1 MWGHMT
7 ALSTPHII
15 MVKNLNRLILSLLLP
30 VWLGTAH
37 GYAPLPA
44 ESDSLVNRCID
55 ATFNGE
61 YIEAHHI
68 CDRLEK
74 LVDGPLAPFYRSA
87 ILAAEMIDFEDTL
100 GFGQFFSESDRC
112 INLCQRRIN
121 KRRHQA
127 DDYFYM
133 GSAYAY
139 QALFLGHQ
147 HQYWTAYRKALKSR
161 KALERCLEM
170 DSSYVDAHVGL
181 GNFKY
186 WMSKKLEILNW
197 LPILKDEKEDGILE
211 LEQAIRQ
218 EPRSKYFAISSLA
231 TIRLD
236 QGKPSEALRLARLGR
251 VKYPESR
258 VFLWAEG
265 AAAYSMGLFTISN
278 RIYETLLQ
286 SVTSQQRNNHFNE
299 LSCYVS
305 LVLGYHRLN
314 QWNVSKELAL
324 KALAIPLSKEIQ
336 ERKKGSLSTI
346 RYHLELAEKFLQKK
360 H

>member
-1 MWGHMT
+1 ME
-7 ALSTPHII
+7 
-15 MVKNLNRLILSLLLP
+15 KNLTWLILSVLFL
-30 VWLGTAH
+30 VWLGTAQ
-37 GYAPLPA
+37 GYAPPSA
-44 ESDSLVNRCID
+44 EVDSLVNRCID
-55 ATFNGE
+55 DTFNGE
-61 YIEAHHI
+61 YAEALYT

-100 GFGQFFSESDRC
+100 GFGQFFLESDRC
-112 INLCQRRIN
+112 INRCQQRIN
-121 KRRHQA
+121 KKQHLA

-186 WMSKKLEILNW
+186 WMSRKLEILNW
-197 LPILKDEKEDGILE
+197 LPVLKDEKEDGIAE

-231 TIRLD
+231 TIRMD
-236 QGKPSEALRLARLGR
+236 QGKPSEALHLARLGKE
-251 VKYPESR
+251 KYPESR

-286 SVTSQQRNNHFNE
+286 SVTSQERNNHFNE

-314 QWNVSKELAL
+314 NWTVSRELAL

-336 ERKKGSLSTI
+336 ERKKGTLTAI
-346 RYHLELAEKFLQKK
+346 RYHLRLAELYLPKK

>member
-1 MWGHMT
+1 M
-7 ALSTPHII
+7 A
-15 MVKNLNRLILSLLLP
+15 KNLNWLILLALFP
-30 VWLGTAH
+30 VWLATAQ
-37 GYAPLPA
+37 GYAPLSPEA
-44 ESDSLVNRCID
+44 DSLVNRCID
-55 ATFNGE
+55 DTFNGE
-61 YIEAHHI
+61 YVEALQL
-68 CDRLEK
+68 CNRLEK

-87 ILAAEMIDFEDTL
+87 VLSAEMIDFEDTL
-100 GFGQFFSESDRC
+100 GFGQFFSESERC
-112 INLCQRRIN
+112 INLCQRRIDKN
-121 KRRHQA
+121 QHLA
-127 DDYFYM
+127 DEYFYM

-147 HQYWTAYRKALKSR
+147 HQYWTAYRRALKSR

-197 LPILKDEKEDGILE
+197 LPILKDEKEDGIAE
-211 LEQAIRQ
+211 LEQAIQQ

-251 VKYPESR
+251 EKYPESR
-258 VFLWAEG
+258 VFMWAEG
-265 AAAYSMGLFTISN
+265 SAAYSMGLFTISN

-286 SVTSQQRNNHFNE
+286 SVTLQERNNHFNE

-305 LVLGYHRLN
+305 LVVGYLRLKE
-314 QWNVSKELAL
+314 WSVSRELAL
-324 KALAIPLSKEIQ
+324 KALDIPLSPEIQ
-336 ERKKGSLSTI
+336 EQKKGTLATI
-346 RYHLELAEKFLQKK
+346 RHHLTIAEQILNKK